1 MEVPGAAEHPHDC
14 DQGRSGGLGRGQ
26 PCSKVK
32 SMTHRGEKI
41 KRLRP
46 MNLASVTVQLP
57 NYDLQSS
64 PLSCYRLGRPPA
76 HLVFPSRCFQ
86 GISNT
91 SGPKA
96 KSLSLPIQSSRRC
109 PHLREWTPSP
119 PTSCKSDI
127 WEPSLP
133 LPLPHPIQFLTSL
146 LKISPI
152 WALLSTSTII
162 KTILG

>member
-86 GISNT
+86 GTSNT
-91 SGPKA
+91 SGPKESHYPSQSSLPEDVHISGNGPPLHPHPA
-96 KSLSLPIQSSRRC
+96 SQTYGRHRCPSLSLIRSN
-109 PHLREWTPSP
+109 
-119 PTSCKSDI
+119 
-127 WEPSLP
+127 SLP
-133 LPLPHPIQFLTSL
+133 VS
-146 LKISPI
+146 
-152 WALLSTSTII
+152 
-162 KTILG
+162 